1 MLPAEGTEK
10 SIFDQNAYQL
20 SDLSYLAEESE
31 WLGENSGIALMS
43 LDDTVNSL
51 AALQTGTYRNM
62 QPVIGSTN
70 DTPVMV
76 WTRTDASRSA
86 TNEAQVVYSVFQ
98 NDAWSV
104 PQPVDPDNTTADGVA
119 KLATAPDGTLY
130 VIYQNA
136 DTALSDNTTASEY
149 TSLC

>member
-62 QPVIGSTN
+62 QPVIGSAN

-76 WTRTDASRSA
+76 WTRADASRSA

-104 PQPVDPDNTTADGVA
+104 PQPVDPDNTTADGMA
-119 KLATAPDGTLY
+119 KAGNCTGWNAY